1 MKFST
6 KMRIVRLGGGFIAG
20 IITAHLGMS
29 LAQML
34 ITVLIIS
41 IILTVV
47 TVALQAR
54 YGEE

>member
-1 MKFST
+1 
-6 KMRIVRLGGGFIAG
+6 MRIVRLGGGFIAG